1 MVEAHI
7 LREKALLLLNQKTF
21 KNMENTINFGI
32 DLGTTNSAIAKF
44 IKGEVTV
51 FNNPLDY
58 GRSTLPSVVY
68 YKKDRIVVG
77 NKAKEYLARDP
88 KNVIGLFKRKMGTT
102 ESFQIKSINESKTPV
117 DLSAQILKQLKTFVN
132 TEDSLDSV
140 VITIPASFDSI
151 QSNATKEAGKQ
162 AGFKQVVL
170 LQEPIAASLAY
181 ANMKKSKEM
190 QDGNWI
196 VYDFGGGTFDVALVR
211 IKDGEMKVVDHEG
224 DNFMGG
230 SDFDR
235 LIVEK
240 LIIPK
245 ISEEYNF
252 EDLENQMK
260 SASGKYNDKYFVL
273 LHEAEEAKINLS
285 AVSSAEVIIDRM
297 EDDDG
302 NEVDMEITITRSE
315 FNNLIKASVDRT
327 IEMINTILTRNSL
340 KFNDI
345 QFNLMVG
352 GSTFV
357 PFVRQHVEEVLQIPS
372 NCEIDPT
379 TAVAVGAAFY
389 AATKQKDI
397 SNEKSEKKNSSI
409 SIRASYKQAS
419 KETEELFA
427 ARVQGNID
435 GLFYKITRQDGG
447 FDSGLKPLSER
458 INEDLP
464 LVEKT
469 YNFFT
474 LTVYDIENNVV
485 ETDIEPIG
493 INSGFGISGQP
504 LPEDICIEV
513 DDYDNPGHTRLALI
527 FERNT
532 VLPTRRTLTF
542 PINKPILKGNETD
555 RLWINVYEGPQ
566 TSLPE
571 ANKLIGVIEIS
582 GKHVSRDIAKGSD
595 LEITIM
601 ISESRDVTVSGYLNM
616 SDQEFKNVFDPKE
629 RDTNV
634 SLLKD
639 QVLDLSSKLDKEIE
653 LATEKEDYETAGALS
668 KVKKEM
674 MSVVEEAERLSD
686 DDVTVKKYQLED
698 KKRKI
703 AQEIDSA
710 TKNKRLE
717 QAVDNY
723 YKVKAECE
731 EVIEASGNDHERK
744 TFNDIVNQEAS
755 FMATKSPLKIQEKSD
770 ELKSIVSQ
778 IRWRTPDFL
787 KSIFAYLTNNQAR
800 MNNQSQAKS
809 LIDAG
814 KFAVESQNWDRLREI
829 NFGLFDLMPSG
840 SKDDIV
846 TKIGFGL

>member
-1 MVEAHI
+1 
-7 LREKALLLLNQKTF
+7 
-21 KNMENTINFGI
+21 MENTINFGI

-44 IKGEVTV
+44 VKGDVVV

-68 YKKDRIVVG
+68 YKKDRIVIG
-77 NKAKEYLARDP
+77 NKAKEYLERDP
-88 KNVIGLFKRKMGTT
+88 KNVVGLFKRKMGTS

-117 DLSAQILKQLKTFVN
+117 ELSAQVLKELKTFVN
-132 TEDSLDSV
+132 TGDSLESV

-190 QDGNWI
+190 QDGNWL
-196 VYDFGGGTFDVALVR
+196 VYDLGGGTFDVALVR

-224 DNFMGG
+224 DNFLGG

-245 ISEEYNF
+245 ISEEYSF

-260 SASGKYNDKYFVL
+260 SASGKYNAKYYSL
-273 LHEAEEAKINLS
+273 LNQAEEAKIRLS
-285 AVSSAEVIIDRM
+285 AVSSAEIIVERM
-297 EDDDG
+297 EDEEG
-302 NEVDMEITITRSE
+302 NEVDMEITITKSE
-315 FNNLIKASVDRT
+315 FNNLIKDSIDGT
-327 IEMINTILTRNSL
+327 IEMIKTILTRNSL
-340 KFNDI
+340 KSNDI

-352 GSTFV
+352 GSTFI

-379 TAVAVGAAFY
+379 TAVAVGAAYY
-389 AATKQKDI
+389 AATKQKEI
-397 SNEKSEKKNSSI
+397 SKEKSEKKKLSLSI
-409 SIRASYKQAS
+409 KASYNKAS
-419 KETEELFA
+419 KEADELFA
-427 ARVQGNID
+427 ARVQGNTD

-464 LVEKT
+464 LVENT

-474 LTVYDIENNVV
+474 LTVYDSENNIV

-504 LPEDICIEV
+504 LPEDICLEV

-532 VLPTRRTLTF
+532 VLPTKRTLTF
-542 PINKPILKGNETD
+542 PINKSILKGNESD

-571 ANKLIGVIEIS
+571 ANKLIGTIEIT
-582 GKHVSRDIAKGSD
+582 GKQVSRDIAKGSD
-595 LEITIM
+595 LEISIK
-601 ISESRDVTVSGYLNM
+601 ISESRDVSVSGYLNM
-616 SDQEFKNVFDPKE
+616 SDQEFKSIFNPKE
-629 RDTNV
+629 RDTNI
-634 SLLKD
+634 SLLKG
-639 QVLDLSSKLDKEIE
+639 QVLDLSSKLDEEIE

-668 KVKKEM
+668 KVK
-674 MSVVEEAERLSD
+674 
-686 DDVTVKKYQLED
+686 
-698 KKRKI
+698 RK
-703 AQEIDSA
+703 
-710 TKNKRLE
+710 
-717 QAVDNY
+717 
-723 YKVKAECE
+723 
-731 EVIEASGNDHERK
+731 
-744 TFNDIVNQEAS
+744 
-755 FMATKSPLKIQEKSD
+755 
-770 ELKSIVSQ
+770 
-778 IRWRTPDFL
+778 
-787 KSIFAYLTNNQAR
+787 
-800 MNNQSQAKS
+800 
-809 LIDAG
+809 
-814 KFAVESQNWDRLREI
+814 
-829 NFGLFDLMPSG
+829 
-840 SKDDIV
+840 
-846 TKIGFGL
+846 